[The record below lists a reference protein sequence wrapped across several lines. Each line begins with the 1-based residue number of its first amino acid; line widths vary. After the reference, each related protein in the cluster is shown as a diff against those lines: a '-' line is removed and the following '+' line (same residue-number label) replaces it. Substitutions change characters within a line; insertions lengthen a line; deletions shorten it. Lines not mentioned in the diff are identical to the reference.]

1 MIRDTVRHLRLKYG
15 WIQKEMADVIGTKRE
30 AYCRKERGASHF
42 ASHELVRLLNFF
54 RDKINVTEM
63 ENFTSELKKEGHLKG
78 SPFIDPPPPEADT
91 MEKSTVEMFAHLI
104 KEFDGL
110 KKECVSRLD
119 LIESHLGIKKTSS
132 NGNSY

>member
-1 MIRDTVRHLRLKYG
+1 MDAAYKYFLAALEKKMQG
-15 WIQKEMADVIGTKRE
+15 
-30 AYCRKERGASHF
+30 RKNA
-42 ASHELVRLLNFF
+42 
-54 RDKINVTEM
+54 
-63 ENFTSELKKEGHLKG
+63 ELKSAISEGFLSQVRNGKKRA
-78 SPFIDPPPPEADT
+78 SPKKQAKVANYFGMSVDEFIKIGEPDPPPEADT

-119 LIESHLGIKKTSS
+119 LIESHLGIKKTGS